1 MERNKILQT
10 LMMRPEEMEA
20 YAEPSIMDDWIK
32 QNDPEQWDKIQSARN
47 TQDAINLGMSTAGS
61 MKLPRKGLM
70 GRFAPIRKDI
80 KDTKL
85 QLPKD
90 IYEKATSHLQKETP
104 NLGKVTTAE
113 LPKENIGKVT
123 STELPESAI
132 GKVTNVAD
140 EEALTLMERLN
151 KMENTLNT
159 DERFKRLNEL
169 LKQKK
174 AQKGE

>member
-1 MERNKILQT
+1 MERSKILQT
-10 LMMRPEEMEA
+10 LMMRPEEVEA
-20 YAEPSIMDDWIK
+20 YAEPSVMDDWIK

-47 TQDAINLGMSTAGS
+47 TQDAINLGMSTAGVT
-61 MKLPRKGLM
+61 KLPRKGLM
-70 GRFAPIRKDI
+70 GRFAPIRKNI

-85 QLPKD
+85 QLPKE
-90 IYEKATSHLQKETP
+90 IYEKATSHLQKEPT
-104 NLGKVTTAE
+104 NFGKVTATE
-113 LPKENIGKVT
+113 LPKQNIGKV
-123 STELPESAI
+123 STTDLPESAV
-132 GKVTNVAD
+132 GKVTNLTD
-140 EEALTLMERLN
+140 EQTLSLMERLN

>member
-10 LMMRPEEMEA
+10 LMMRPEEAEA
-20 YAEPSIMDDWIK
+20 YAEPSLMDDWIK
-32 QNDPEQWDKIQSARN
+32 QNDPEQWNKIQSARN

-90 IYEKATSHLQKETP
+90 IYEKASSHLNKEPT
-104 NLGKVTTAE
+104 NFGKVTATE

-123 STELPESAI
+123 NL
-132 GKVTNVAD
+132 AD
-140 EEALTLMERLN
+140 EQTLSLMERLN